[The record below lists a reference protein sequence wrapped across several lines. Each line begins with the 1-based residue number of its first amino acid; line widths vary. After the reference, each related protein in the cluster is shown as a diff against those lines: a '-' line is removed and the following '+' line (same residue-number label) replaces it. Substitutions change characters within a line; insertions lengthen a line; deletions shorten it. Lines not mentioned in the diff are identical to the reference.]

1 MGMKHVHAYL
11 YMSIIL
17 GKATQC
23 DSCYTSPCTA
33 ALLKCAF
40 IVAGIVDYP
49 SNESLARQLERK
61 LGSGVELTT
70 FANVPIGSGK
80 AEAMQGPAHT

>member
-1 MGMKHVHAYL
+1 MMQYLTEYGKHNGCHASL
-11 YMSIIL
+11 
-17 GKATQC
+17 
-23 DSCYTSPCTA
+23 CTA

-80 AEAMQGPAHT
+80 AKTMQGPIHRGLQHWY

>member
-1 MGMKHVHAYL
+1 M
-11 YMSIIL
+11 
-17 GKATQC
+17 C
-23 DSCYTSPCTA
+23 DGCCISPCTA

-49 SNESLARQLERK
+49 SNVSLAEQLKRK

-70 FANVPIGSGK
+70 YANVPIGSGK
-80 AEAMQGPAHT
+80 AEPV

>member
-1 MGMKHVHAYL
+1 MCV
-11 YMSIIL
+11 
-17 GKATQC
+17 
-23 DSCYTSPCTA
+23 CYTSLCTA

-49 SNESLARQLERK
+49 SNVPLAKQLEMK

-70 FANVPIGSGK
+70 IAKVPIGSGK
-80 AEAMQGPAHT
+80 TELGRIWGEKGGGGHREHLPPLLRIFSSS